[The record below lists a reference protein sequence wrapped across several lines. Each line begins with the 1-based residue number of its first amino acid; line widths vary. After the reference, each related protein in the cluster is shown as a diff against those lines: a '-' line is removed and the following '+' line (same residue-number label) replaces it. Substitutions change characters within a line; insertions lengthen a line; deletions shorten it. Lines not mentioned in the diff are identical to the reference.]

1 MGVLEHRGNQH
12 NWLHGVSRY
21 VVKFT
26 SSSACFG
33 LYDIVEQAKVM
44 HKIDVRSAVE
54 MQLFVSNP
62 FSSSVVTK
70 NISLL
75 QS

>member
-1 MGVLEHRGNQH
+1 MVTNIIGYMVSVGT
-12 NWLHGVSRY
+12 WL
-21 VVKFT
+21 KFT

-33 LYDIVEQAKVM
+33 LYGIVEQAKVM